1 MPTETPSTTHP
12 LAVDKDGVFPFLCDN
27 KTVYDRESILR
38 DIDGSIHTSVPGFLA
53 KFFGDKSGL
62 PAAQQIA
69 LSTPPHDNLI
79 GCLKGMESAEGL
91 AQFLGDTLRLSLGLE
106 QRNMGWYPVKTPD
119 DFHQQCHSITL
130 FNTHKT
136 ARPSPEVVGV
146 FHLTGSSD
154 MNYREGLLLLCGHA
168 RALFYQR
175 PDRLFVHGFYVFG
188 HSMECWMFDRSGIYS
203 SQPVNL
209 NKDTT
214 HLWTIMAAYSLMVD
228 KEWGHSNLLKE
239 DEIGVHVVMENN
251 EKIYLETPGFY
262 SRETTKIV
270 GGPLLC
276 HRGKTHSAGPWTCVA
291 KYKWG
296 PMQLKTEKALL
307 KKVQE
312 RNVWGVVRSLD
323 FKTVGST
330 EDLRGG
336 LIFGL
341 PHQLNDIPA
350 QSPSWSTPVK
360 LPGNDEAISGQR
372 NDETRIPKHNFQ
384 LFNRHTFGSATH

>member
-1 MPTETPSTTHP
+1 
-12 LAVDKDGVFPFLCDN
+12 
-27 KTVYDRESILR
+27 
-38 DIDGSIHTSVPGFLA
+38 
-53 KFFGDKSGL
+53 
-62 PAAQQIA
+62 
-69 LSTPPHDNLI
+69 
-79 GCLKGMESAEGL
+79 
-91 AQFLGDTLRLSLGLE
+91 
-106 QRNMGWYPVKTPD
+106 MGWYPVKTPD

-188 HSMECWMFDRSGIYS
+188 HSMKCWMFDRSGIYS
-203 SQPVNL
+203 SEPVNL

-214 HLWTIMAAYSLMVD
+214 HFWTIMAAYSLMVD
-228 KEWGHSNLLKE
+228 KESGHSNLLKE

-276 HRGKTHSAGPWTCVA
+276 HRGKTHSVGPWTCVA

-336 LIFGL
+336 LIFGP
-341 PHQLNDIPA
+341 PHQLNDITA

-360 LPGNDEAISGQR
+360 LPGNDEAIDEELSPARGMMKLGFQNTIFNSSIITPLALPLTKYSSLCQLLEVFRDSIKAHRSLYQEGGILHRDISTDNIVIPPPSSFPGSPRGMLIDLDVAWALGCVSWSNTSGISHR
-372 NDETRIPKHNFQ
+372 DSNIFCHWGNCTAHHVPTY
-384 LFNRHTFGSATH
+384 LPL